1 MGDSSEELKTH
12 VGIKQGA
19 LSRLFSSLKFLV
31 EPDPPVED
39 RRAGGR
45 VECLLSTSLV
55 TETGDNHDC
64 TVLDVSRRGLR
75 VRTDRSVGRGLSVA
89 IKPPESFAEK
99 YASLMAR
106 VMWSRKDDDGKY
118 LTGLLLPPGNENEE
132 SWLEGYLLSKGHSAS
147 GPQRRKFLRADAELQ
162 GRLILKDD
170 TMVPVT
176 LLNLGLGGALIR
188 CEPELEKMSPFK
200 LRLGPHGSLPELEL
214 SGTILRLTTGTDAFH
229 LHSSRFGPLDA
240 RRHDLLKKYIISL
253 LRKSRADSRMRKNQK
268 GTDSQP
274 DPEQG
279 TAGPSE

>member
-1 MGDSSEELKTH
+1 MGDASDELKTPTNA
-12 VGIKQGA
+12 KQGA
-19 LSRLFSSLKFLV
+19 LSRIFSSIKFLV
-31 EPDPPVED
+31 EPDIPVED

-45 VECLLSTSLV
+45 VECALSTSFV
-55 TETGDNHDC
+55 TVTGENHDC

-75 VRTDRSVGRGLSVA
+75 VRTERSVAKGLSVA
-89 IKPPESFAEK
+89 IKPPEPFAEK
-99 YASLMAR
+99 HASLMAR

-118 LTGLLLPPGNENEE
+118 LAGLLLPPGHENEE
-132 SWLEGYLLSKGHSAS
+132 SWLEAYLLSKGHSAS
-147 GPQRRKFLRADAELQ
+147 GPQRRKFLRADAELP

-170 TMVPVT
+170 TMVPVI

-214 SGTILRLTTGTDAFH
+214 SGTILRLTTETDAFH

-240 RRHDLLKKYIISL
+240 RRHDLLKKYITSL
-253 LRKSRADSRMRKNQK
+253 LRKSRADKRMRKNQK
-268 GTDSQP
+268 GSASKP